1 MIRVKI
7 IMVKSVLNKSNLPAS
22 DYVINPYVG
31 CGFGCRYCYASFIGR
46 WKHPGEEWG
55 NFVDVK
61 INAPEI
67 FNKELEKKKSR
78 NFGSIFFSSVTDPY
92 QPVEGKYQITRKCL
106 TVLANYQHQGLIS
119 VLTKSPL
126 VLRDVEIFKK
136 IKNITVGL
144 TIILLSMTQYPIIW
158 SFALP
163 FLNKD

>member
-7 IMVKSVLNKSNLPAS
+7 IRVKSVLNKSNLPAS

-31 CGFGCRYCYASFIGR
+31 CGFGCLYCYASFIGR

-61 INAPEI
+61 INVPEVLK
-67 FNKELEKKKSR
+67 KELEKRKNRSV
-78 NFGSIFFSSVTDPY
+78 GSIFFSSVTDPY
-92 QPVEGKYQITRKCL
+92 QPVEEKYQIASKCL

-136 IKNITVGL
+136 IKKHHRWVDYYF
-144 TIILLSMTQYPIIW
+144 SR
-158 SFALP
+158 
-163 FLNKD
+163 